1 MGVLGRVRIG
11 VSVPIGVGVSV
22 LVRVSVFAR
31 HLVGRV
37 AAVLLGRGHATSR
50 QRGQHG
56 REQHE
61 HGDDRREDP
70 LHTIS
75 DPGRRGR

>member
-1 MGVLGRVRIG
+1 MSVVGRVRIG
-11 VSVPIGVGVSV
+11 VSVPIGVGISGFARVSV
-22 LVRVSVFAR
+22 LAR
-31 HLVGRV
+31 HLVGGVV
-37 AAVLLGRGHATSR
+37 AVPLGRGHATSR

-56 REQHE
+56 REQHQ
-61 HGDDRREDP
+61 HGDDRREEP